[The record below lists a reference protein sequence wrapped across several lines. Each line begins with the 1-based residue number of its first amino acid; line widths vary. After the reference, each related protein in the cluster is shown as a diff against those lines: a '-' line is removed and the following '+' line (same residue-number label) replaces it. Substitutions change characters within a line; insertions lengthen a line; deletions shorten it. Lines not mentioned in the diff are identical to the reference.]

1 MKLNEFLTEIQ
12 IQPEAAEK
20 IGTIVSSDR
29 VTQKRISG
37 KQVFVL
43 QGQSFSFI
51 RKYFRRRITG
61 CCFYII
67 SAVWGRKLMRL
78 MKREDLDGTF
88 SGYIL

>member
-29 VTQKRISG
+29 VTQKEYLENR
-37 KQVFVL
+37 FL
-43 QGQSFSFI
+43 YYRDRASFYKKILSEKDY
-51 RKYFRRRITG
+51 R
-61 CCFYII
+61 FYII

-88 SGYIL
+88 SGIHFMI